1 MKLASQLLPRNPHAK
16 RILPN
21 TFQRSDDLARFLP
34 ILPSAPR
41 LIVFTLRRL
50 HSQILAL
57 CFHNLTNPFSRNLFI
72 FTSIQNPG
80 GCGGAPSI
88 SAPCPLCLCGKSH
101 VLSSLPPLCRLFALF
116 SAPPSFVFNRLRPLF
131 PKHPGWGGS
140 VRHRSQATKPAR
152 VPGVPIPTE
161 SCQLTADSRSPSG
174 AKGSPHRL
182 GAIRSIDADIFRSEV
197 AGPVARA
204 GRAGVQMHHNG
215 DMVR

>member
-1 MKLASQLLPRNPHAK
+1 MKLACQLLPRNPHAK

-57 CFHNLTNPFSRNLFI
+57 CFHNLTKPR
-72 FTSIQNPG
+72 G
-80 GCGGAPSI
+80 GGGAPSI

>member
-1 MKLASQLLPRNPHAK
+1 MKLASQLLPGNPHAK

-21 TFQRSDDLARFLP
+21 TFQRSDDLARF
-34 ILPSAPR
+34 LPSAPR

-101 VLSSLPPLCRLFALF
+101 VLSSLPPLFRLFALF
-116 SAPPSFVFNRLRPLF
+116 LAPPSFVSNAL
-131 PKHPGWGGS
+131 
-140 VRHRSQATKPAR
+140 
-152 VPGVPIPTE
+152 
-161 SCQLTADSRSPSG
+161 
-174 AKGSPHRL
+174 
-182 GAIRSIDADIFRSEV
+182 
-197 AGPVARA
+197 
-204 GRAGVQMHHNG
+204 
-215 DMVR
+215 